1 MVQIGL
7 NKGTGEIE
15 IRIKVWA
22 LAQVIDSDN
31 WQKVIYDECEKIIL
45 EELQKAKE
53 KEKGAPLRGAPA
65 PPNGGAGLYYDEKI
79 DWLG

>member
-1 MVQIGL
+1 MAVMVQISL

-31 WQKVIYDECEKIIL
+31 WQNVIYEECNRIIQDELK
-45 EELQKAKE
+45 KAKT
-53 KEKGAPLRGAPA
+53 G
-65 PPNGGAGLYYDEKI
+65 NDS
-79 DWLG
+79 